1 MSLVENSLPS
11 DDIEHAAPV
20 EVRRGGLPLKVLA
33 LYVGLAILLILL
45 VTLPFATDYV
55 GEDNDDAMRLVSVR
69 DLLAGQGWFDTM
81 QYRLGLA
88 GGTLMHWSRL
98 VDLPIANLIGLFS
111 LVATPET
118 AEALALAVWPLMLLV
133 PLFAGMGLAGLRL
146 GGRPAMHASLVLTL
160 ILVVSISRF
169 QPGAIDHHNVQL
181 ALAALMTAMLLDPRH
196 RASSYATAG
205 VLAAL
210 ALAIGAE
217 TTPLVATVCL
227 IVALRWAWHGTP
239 YGRAASTFG
248 LSLAARP

>member
-11 DDIEHAAPV
+11 DGIEHAAPV
-20 EVRRGGLPLKVLA
+20 EVRRGGVPLKVLA
-33 LYVGLAILLILL
+33 LYVALAVLLILL

-111 LVATPET
+111 LVAPPQA
-118 AEALALAVWPLMLLV
+118 AEALALAVWPLVLLV

-181 ALAALMTAMLLDPRH
+181 ALAALMTAMLLDPLH
-196 RASSYATAG
+196 RAASHATAG

-217 TTPLVATVCL
+217 A
-227 IVALRWAWHGTP
+227 
-239 YGRAASTFG
+239 AASDRPKVE
-248 LSLAARP
+248 AARP